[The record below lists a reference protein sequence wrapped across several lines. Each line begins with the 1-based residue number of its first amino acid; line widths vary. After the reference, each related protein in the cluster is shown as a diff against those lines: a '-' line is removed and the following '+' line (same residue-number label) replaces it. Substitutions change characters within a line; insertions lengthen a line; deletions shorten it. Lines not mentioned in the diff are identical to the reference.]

1 MAGADGAV
9 VCTYGAAVP
18 VPHDAA
24 SDDELDPVLR
34 ALHDAAEA
42 RGEPMYEDPS
52 TGLWVQTA
60 ASLAERG
67 ECCGSGCRHC
77 PYPADEQTRT
87 GRPD

>member
-1 MAGADGAV
+1 MRRVTARR
-9 VCTYGAAVP
+9 
-18 VPHDAA
+18 DAA
-24 SDDELDPVLR
+24 SDDELEPALR

-42 RGEPMYEDPS
+42 RGEPMYQDPS

-77 PYPADEQTRT
+77 PYPLQEQQRA
-87 GRPD
+87 GRPG